1 MRWKGDFASCV
12 SCLSP
17 LRRQAMS
24 CRFVSRMTMV
34 VVAVSMPLE
43 RCREVLPFGGVHTSD
58 GVWVSLIHSAVLQRW
73 AILVSFTKETSN
85 VYER

>member
-1 MRWKGDFASCV
+1 LYLVWRA
-12 SCLSP
+12 
-17 LRRQAMS
+17 
-24 CRFVSRMTMV
+24 V

-43 RCREVLPFGGVHTSD
+43 RCRELLPFGGVHTSD